1 MSRSARSRGAKS
13 PDPVRR
19 MVFHHLLAATAEEM
33 GESLMRAAFSPNIRE
48 RRDFSCALFDASG
61 EMIAQAAHL
70 PVHLGSAPLS
80 LKAVMQDLVLQPGD
94 LALVNDPY
102 RGGTHLPDLTV
113 VAGVFAPREST
124 PRFYCLNRAH
134 HADIGGAHP
143 GSMAPAEDIHGE
155 GLRIPPLLL
164 VRRGKIDS
172 AVLALF
178 LANTRVPS
186 ERHADLLAQWSACRV
201 GVGRM
206 EDLMAEYGANQ
217 LSARSL
223 ELIDWTE
230 ERTRQ
235 MLRDLPKG
243 VWQVEDTLELADGGE
258 AVLRLEWTHQR
269 NRCRFDFSASDPAV
283 ADGINTVHAVV
294 LSAVHYCLRLLLPD
308 GTPTNGGIARCV
320 EVLTCPGSVLDASY
334 PSPVAAGNVETSQRL
349 VDLVLAALRCALP
362 DLLPA
367 ASAGTMSNLTLGA
380 SDGSFAYYE
389 TLAGG
394 AGGGPAG
401 PGAHA
406 VHTHMTN
413 TRNTP
418 VEVFERAVPLRVLST
433 TVRRESGG
441 AGISPGGDGI
451 LRRLVALTRVKLGW
465 SAQRQGSGPPGACGG
480 QPGEPGGAE
489 VRCGGQG
496 PAQPL
501 PGQVALWLNPGDEL
515 CVRTPGGGGHG
526 RSVAKKKR

>member
-1 MSRSARSRGAKS
+1 MSRRAQVRGTAA

-61 EMIAQAAHL
+61 ETIAQAAHV

-80 LKAVMQDLVLQPGD
+80 LRAVMEDLTLGPGD
-94 LALVNDPY
+94 LALVNDPF

-113 VAGVFAPREST
+113 VAGVFEPGSST

-134 HADIGGAHP
+134 HADMGGAHP
-143 GSMAPAEDIHGE
+143 GSMAPAADIHGE
-155 GLRIPPLLL
+155 GLRIPPVML
-164 VRRGKIDS
+164 VRKGIVDPGI
-172 AVLALF
+172 LAMF
-178 LANTRVPS
+178 LANTRVPH
-186 ERHADLLAQWSACRV
+186 ERHADLLAQWSACQV
-201 GVGRM
+201 GVKRM
-206 EDLMAEYGANQ
+206 RSLMAEYGATQ
-217 LSARSL
+217 LAARAL

-230 ERTRQ
+230 ERTRL
-235 MLRDLPKG
+235 MLGDLPRG
-243 VWQVEDTLELADGGE
+243 TWSVEDTLELAAGGQ
-258 AVLRLEWTHQR
+258 ATLRLEWTLSK
-269 NRCRFDFSASDPAV
+269 NRCRFDFRASDPAV
-283 ADGINTVHAVV
+283 LDGINTVHAVV

-320 EVLTCPGSVLDASY
+320 EVLTRPGSVIDASY

-349 VDLVLAALRCALP
+349 VDLVLAAFRCALP
-362 DLLPA
+362 DVLPA

-380 SDGSFAYYE
+380 PDGSWSYYE

-401 PGAHA
+401 SGAHA

-433 TVRRESGG
+433 TVRRDSGG
-441 AGISPGGDGI
+441 QGRARGGDGI
-451 LRRLVALTRVKLGW
+451 TRRLLALAQIKVGW
-465 SAQRQGSGPPGACGG
+465 SAQRQKSGPPGAFGG
-480 QPGEPGGAE
+480 GSGASGGAE
-489 VRCGGQG
+489 VRRSEGGTIDS
-496 PAQPL
+496 L
-501 PGQVALWLNPGDEL
+501 PGQAALTLNPGDEIA
-515 CVRTPGGGGHG
+515 VHTPGGAGHG
-526 RSVAKKKR
+526 RPPTQKN